1 MAYQP
6 VVVLQLPLSDPAL
19 LEPFVEAC
27 LADRVDLIAIWGEGC
42 EAVEDDV
49 DWIIVGDG
57 SNPDRYITTSSHP
70 GEPLEEVLNMA
81 RCWRVEGREGIEI
94 VRL

>member
-1 MAYQP
+1 MACQP

-27 LADRVDLIAIWGEGC
+27 LADRVDLIAIW
-42 EAVEDDV
+42 
-49 DWIIVGDG
+49 
-57 SNPDRYITTSSHP
+57 
-70 GEPLEEVLNMA
+70 
-81 RCWRVEGREGIEI
+81 VEGREGIEV